1 MIPDLTMSQDTLIPL
16 LNGIFIYYALLHGL
30 YAMLIVIG
38 ATQLRRYHQGI
49 NVGDFRRIAESPL
62 TLPFTVI
69 IPAYNEAKVIV
80 GTVEAALKLR
90 YPEHEVII
98 VNDGSSD
105 ETMQVL
111 IDRFN
116 LRRVHKFGAKRL
128 QTRPVRGV
136 YESFE
141 HRHLLVIDKGNGQ
154 RADAINAAANF
165 ARYPLLCIM
174 DADCIFEDDALLRA
188 VRPFLRSRDVIAA
201 GGIVRP
207 ANGLTVRDGRIEGFG
222 LPRRMLPLVQAVEY
236 LRSFQWAR
244 LGLAR
249 LNSMLSISGAFMVV
263 KKDVFMDMGGVDPNT
278 ITDDI
283 EFTVRLYK
291 YAYDNSTREHRLE
304 VDYIPDPVCYTEVPE
319 TWRSYLS
326 QRNRWQ
332 RGSMQALFRHW
343 RMTFNPKY
351 GLAGMFGMPF
361 FILFEVF
368 SAIVEGASYV
378 LIFFV
383 VAAGLAT
390 GQQVVMFLILAIVLG
405 TFLSVAAVLLQERT
419 RMRAATTRD
428 LLRLL
433 GAALVEN
440 LGYHQLHLLVR
451 IGGTFDYLVRRRTDV
466 GATERNGGYQN
477 QDAPPQTSGT
487 PKLARAGS

>member
-1 MIPDLTMSQDTLIPL
+1 MTTDTLTLL
-16 LNGIFIYYALLHGL
+16 LNSIFVYYIALHGL
-30 YAMLIVIG
+30 YLMLIVLG

-49 NVGDFRRIAESPL
+49 HVGDFRRIADSPL

-69 IPAYNEAKVIV
+69 IPAYNEEKVIV
-80 GTVEAALKLR
+80 GTIVAALKLR
-90 YPEHEVII
+90 YPQHEVIV
-98 VNDGSSD
+98 VNDGSRD
-105 ETMQVL
+105 ATLQRLVGH
-111 IDRFN
+111 FG
-116 LRRVHKFGAKRL
+116 LRRVNKVAPTRL
-128 QTRPVRGV
+128 PTQPLRGV

-141 HRHLLVIDKGNGQ
+141 HPGLLVIDKENGQ

-165 ARYPLLCIM
+165 ARYPLLCVM
-174 DADCIFEDDALLRA
+174 DADCIFEEDALLRA
-188 VRPFLRSRDVIAA
+188 VRPFLRSRNVIGA

-207 ANGLTVRDGRIEGFG
+207 ANGLVVRDGRIQGFG
-222 LPRRMLPLVQAVEY
+222 LPRGMLALVQAVEY

-263 KKDVFMDMGGVDPNT
+263 RRDVFLDMGGVDPT
-278 ITDDI
+278 AITDDI

-291 YAYDNSTREHRLE
+291 YAYEHSGDETLE

-319 TWRSYLS
+319 TLRAYMS

-332 RGSMQALFRHW
+332 RGTMQALFKHW
-343 RMTFNPKY
+343 RMTLNPKY

-361 FILFEVF
+361 FLLFEVF
-368 SAIVEGASYV
+368 SALVEGLSYV
-378 LIFFV
+378 LVPF
-383 VAAGLAT
+383 AYLAGLAT
-390 GQQVVMFLILAIVLG
+390 LQQLITFFVLAIVLG
-405 TFLSVAAVLLQERT
+405 TFLSVTAVLLQERT
-419 RMRAATTRD
+419 RMRAAGSRD

-451 IGGTFDYLVRRRTDV
+451 IVGTFDFVVRRRVDV
-466 GATERNGGYQN
+466 GATERYGGYQS
-477 QDAPPQTSGT
+477 DEPPEAA